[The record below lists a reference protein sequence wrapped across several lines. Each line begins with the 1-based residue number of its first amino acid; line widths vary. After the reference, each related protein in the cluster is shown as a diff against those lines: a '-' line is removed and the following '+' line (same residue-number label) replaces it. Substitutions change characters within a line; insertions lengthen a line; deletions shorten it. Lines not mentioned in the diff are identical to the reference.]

1 MTNYEERQYPRPD
14 TDTNPSQPCVHCS
27 LITSSSSESDNTV
40 DMVSIVTYLLPG
52 IFYTVL
58 GVRWTLLQIVKW
70 SQEAKY
76 CQYQEAGLPPPPE
89 YFMNLR
95 RRHFPWEGFVKIV
108 LSILSIIVT
117 SALQSNV
124 SNANILLVN
133 IYIFFTIS
141 GLTDLIIF
149 YNGYKMI
156 PEGLQSLILAGCF
169 TVTSLS
175 YASMIT
181 SEMRQPLTLFIILT
195 SLNTIS
201 ALLETTVDNRLI
213 KFCRTFF
220 TLLQGTWLIQIST
233 TSFSSLTW
241 VSVVFTWHAA
251 ILFLVY
257 VTLLVTCQRCTAI
270 KLPPRSPNSSVR
282 NDSSAG
288 AQLVPCKMIKMAA
301 MSLTPDKPMIGAS
314 NDKSPSVVDVEPWDN
329 VQYSSLNKNF

>member
-14 TDTNPSQPCVHCS
+14 SDTNPSQPCVHCS
-27 LITSSSSESDNTV
+27 LITSSSSEDDNSL
-40 DMVSIVTYLLPG
+40 DMVSMVTYLVPG
-52 IFYTVL
+52 LFYTVL

-108 LSILSIIVT
+108 LSILCIIVT
-117 SALQSNV
+117 SAVHSSVTN
-124 SNANILLVN
+124 SNILLVN

-169 TVTSLS
+169 TVTALS
-175 YASMIT
+175 YGAMMT
-181 SEMRQPLTLFIILT
+181 SETRHPLTLLLILT
-195 SLNTIS
+195 SLNTFS

-213 KFCRTFF
+213 KFCRAYF
-220 TLLQGTWLIQIST
+220 TLLQGSWLIQISS
-233 TSFSSLTW
+233 TSLSSLTW
-241 VSVVFTWHAA
+241 VTVVFTWHSAS
-251 ILFLVY
+251 LFLLY
-257 VTLLVTCQRCTAI
+257 VLLLVICQRCTDL
-270 KLPPRSPNSSVR
+270 KLPPQSENTSAR
-282 NDSSAG
+282 NDISSG
-288 AQLVPCKMIKMAA
+288 AQLVPCKMIKMS
-301 MSLTPDKPMIGAS
+301 SLTPDKPMIVTN

-329 VQYSSLNKNF
+329 VQYSSLSKNF